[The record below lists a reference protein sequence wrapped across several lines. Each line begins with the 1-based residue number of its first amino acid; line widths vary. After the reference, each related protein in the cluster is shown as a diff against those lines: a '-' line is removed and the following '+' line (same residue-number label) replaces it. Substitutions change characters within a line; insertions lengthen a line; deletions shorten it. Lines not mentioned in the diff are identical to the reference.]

1 MFRTSSRTA
10 LCWRR
15 SCGRLRTGMS
25 SSASAVKDGKVIVN
39 FKHTGDAPILRTAK
53 FKVPADAPFHT
64 VTALLRKALGLQVQ
78 DPLVCAHRTR
88 AHCRALLSRGRIAG
102 SSSTATAPSRPP
114 RTSSCLTSPS
124 ASTWRACSCSTTA
137 SPQRGADAN
146 PLPVASQHAESRGS
160 GASVPQAAAA
170 AAALASAIIW
180 LAGLRQNALSFLLA
194 GRRIDACK
202 PDGSIPNGQANRPPL
217 RVRQP
222 GAGWCVRE
230 VRAAGA
236 GPP

>member
-1 MFRTSSRTA
+1 MTIDRKELPASCSA
-10 LCWRR
+10 LPPAPR
-15 SCGRLRTGMS
+15 SVGDDLAAGVASGMS

-114 RTSSCLTSPS
+114 RTSSCLT
-124 ASTWRACSCSTTA
+124 
-137 SPQRGADAN
+137 
-146 PLPVASQHAESRGS
+146 
-160 GASVPQAAAA
+160 
-170 AAALASAIIW
+170 
-180 LAGLRQNALSFLLA
+180 
-194 GRRIDACK
+194 
-202 PDGSIPNGQANRPPL
+202 
-217 RVRQP
+217 
-222 GAGWCVRE
+222 
-230 VRAAGA
+230 
-236 GPP
+236 